1 MTVSI
6 RTCIGCRQRD
16 AAGEM
21 VRLSVH
27 RHIDRIDARV
37 GVAGAERSGRGASIH
52 ARPPCLEKGLRPDVL
67 ARAFKQRVTLA
78 DAADLLQLII
88 TASRRKR

>member
-16 AAGEM
+16 AAADM

-27 RHIDRIDARV
+27 RHIDRMDARV
-37 GVAGAERSGRGASIH
+37 AVAGAERSGRGASIH
-52 ARPPCLEKGLRPDVL
+52 ARPACLEKGLRPDVL

>member
-16 AAGEM
+16 AAADL
-21 VRLSVH
+21 VRLSVGPM
-27 RHIDRIDARV
+27 DGRIAIV
-37 GVAGAERSGRGASIH
+37 GPQRSGRGASIH
-52 ARPPCLEKGLRPDVL
+52 ARPACLERGLRPDVL
-67 ARAFKQRVTLA
+67 ARAFKQRVLPA

>member
-1 MTVSI
+1 MTASI

-16 AAGEM
+16 AAAEL
-21 VRLSVH
+21 VRLSV
-27 RHIDRIDARV
+27 RRIDGRV
-37 GVAGAERSGRGASIH
+37 AVAGASRSGRGASIH
-52 ARPPCLEKGLRPDVL
+52 PRPACLETGLRPDVL